1 VNQEAKRGE
10 ATLTMNRTA
19 TLRGIATISL
29 WADDVKAAVKWYTE
43 LLGIEP
49 YFVRPESGT
58 PEYVEFRIGDYEH
71 ELGIIDRKY
80 SPQGASQNPGG
91 VVVFWHVDDID
102 AILERLKG
110 MGAKEYEPL
119 TPREAGF
126 ITASV
131 IDPFGNVLGIM
142 HNPHYVEVLASS
154 KKA

>member
-1 VNQEAKRGE
+1 MD
-10 ATLTMNRTA
+10 TTP
-19 TLRGIATISL
+19 TLRGLAQINL
-29 WADDVKAAVKWYTE
+29 WADDVNAAVKWYTE

-71 ELGIIDRKY
+71 ELGIVGRKY
-80 SPQGASQNPGG
+80 APKEASKNLGG
-91 VVVFWHVDDID
+91 VVVRWHVDDI
-102 AILERLKG
+102 AAMLERLKA

-119 TPREAGF
+119 TSWGEAGF

-131 IDPFGNVLGIM
+131 VDPFGNVLGLIYS
-142 HNPHYVEVLASS
+142 PHYVKILGSG